1 MIAIMV
7 DSAAG
12 ISRQEAEQLG
22 AHYVPMTYTVDREQY
37 VEHYIGE
44 NGQFEPF
51 IEKEDVEDCI
61 RSYVTPQRTALAVV
75 RPKEAQ
81 K

>member
-22 AHYVPMTYTVDREQY
+22 AHYVPMTYTVDRQQF

-44 NGQFEPF
+44 NGQFEPY
-51 IEKEDVEDCI
+51 IERDDVESAC
-61 RSYVTPQRTALAVV
+61 
-75 RPKEAQ
+75 
-81 K
+81 